1 MTANKRK
8 VAAAGAAAAFA
19 GIVLLVSQQ
28 HERSGTLDPG
38 SAAHGTSAAGA
49 TATGTSAKPSLS
61 SSSKTGDKPLWRALT
76 PAQQLALQPLQGE
89 WDQMDG
95 LRKQKWLQLANR
107 FTTMK
112 PEEQQR
118 MQERMREWAKLT
130 PRQRELARE
139 TYARARRIAPDQKT
153 ASWENYQQLTD
164 DQKKQLASST
174 AGRKATS
181 VVPSQASGK
190 VVAPLGQGAT
200 SCPAGTVKNS
210 VSVTPPCVAIPATP
224 QQPTPGTPG
233 APAAPPG
240 TPTTPNNPPQ
250 QEKPVPAN
258 WGITPN
264 NA

>member
-28 HERSGTLDPG
+28 HERSSTLDADRATH
-38 SAAHGTSAAGA
+38 SAGVADATSGTS
-49 TATGTSAKPSLS
+49 GTPAKPASA

-76 PAQQLALQPLQGE
+76 PALQPLQGE

-107 FTTMK
+107 FTAMK

-118 MQERMREWAKLT
+118 VQERMREWAKLT
-130 PRQRELARE
+130 PQQRELARE
-139 TYARARRIAPDQKT
+139 TYARTRRIAPDQKT

-164 DQKKQLASST
+164 DEKKELAAST
-174 AGRKATS
+174 AGRKRTS

-190 VVAPLGQGAT
+190 AVAPLGQGAT

-224 QQPTPGTPG
+224 QQPTPG
-233 APAAPPG
+233 APATQPA
-240 TPTTPNNPPQ
+240 TPATPNNPPQ

>member
-8 VAAAGAAAAFA
+8 VAAAGAAAAFV
-19 GIVLLVSQQ
+19 GIMLLASQQ
-28 HERSGTLDPG
+28 HERGGALDAG
-38 SAAHGTSAAGA
+38 SAAPSAGTAGAASGTTAKSAAV
-49 TATGTSAKPSLS
+49 PSR
-61 SSSKTGDKPLWRALT
+61 KNGDKPLWRALT

-107 FTTMK
+107 FATMK

-118 MQERMREWAKLT
+118 VQERMREWAKLT
-130 PRQRELARE
+130 PQQRELARE
-139 TYARARRIAPDQKT
+139 TYARTRRIGPDQKT

-164 DQKKQLASST
+164 DQKKQLAAST

-181 VVPSQASGK
+181 VVPSQTSGK
-190 VVAPLGQGAT
+190 AVAPLGQGAT

-210 VSVTPPCVAIPATP
+210 VSVTPPCVAIPAT
-224 QQPTPGTPG
+224 QQPAPGTP
-233 APAAPPG
+233 AQQPAAPA
-240 TPTTPNNPPQ
+240 TPNNPPQ

>member
-8 VAAAGAAAAFA
+8 IAAAGAAAAFA
-19 GIVLLVSQQ
+19 GIVLLAGQQ
-28 HERSGTLDPG
+28 HERSGTPDAG
-38 SAAHGTSAAGA
+38 AAAHSAGTAGA
-49 TATGTSAKPSLS
+49 AASGTAAKAASAPAAR
-61 SSSKTGDKPLWRALT
+61 TGDKPLWRALT
-76 PAQQLALQPLQGE
+76 PAQQLALQPLQAE

-107 FTTMK
+107 FAAMK

-118 MQERMREWAKLT
+118 VQERMREWAKLT
-130 PRQRELARE
+130 PQQRELARE

-153 ASWENYQQLTD
+153 ASWENYQQLTP
-164 DQKKQLASST
+164 DQKKQLAAST

-210 VSVTPPCVAIPATP
+210 VSVTPPCIAIPTTP
-224 QQPTPGTPG
+224 QQPAPGTPG
-233 APAAPPG
+233 APG
-240 TPTTPNNPPQ
+240 TQPATPATPNNPPQ
-250 QEKPVPAN
+250 QEKQVPAN

>member
-28 HERSGTLDPG
+28 HERSSTLDADRATH
-38 SAAHGTSAAGA
+38 SAGVADATSGTP
-49 TATGTSAKPSLS
+49 AKPASA

-107 FTTMK
+107 FTAMK

-118 MQERMREWAKLT
+118 VQERMREWAKLT
-130 PRQRELARE
+130 PQQRELARE
-139 TYARARRIAPDQKT
+139 TYARTRRIAPDQKT

-164 DQKKQLASST
+164 DEKKELAAST
-174 AGRKATS
+174 AGRKRTS

-190 VVAPLGQGAT
+190 AVAPLGQGAT

-224 QQPTPGTPG
+224 QQPTPG
-233 APAAPPG
+233 APATQPA
-240 TPTTPNNPPQ
+240 TPATPNNPPQ

>member
-8 VAAAGAAAAFA
+8 VAAAGAAAALA
-19 GIVLLVSQQ
+19 GLVLLVSQQ
-28 HERSGTLDPG
+28 HERGAPESG
-38 SAAHGTSAAGA
+38 SAGQSARAAGA
-49 TATGTSAKPSLS
+49 TATSAKPVAS
-61 SSSKTGDKPLWRALT
+61 SAQKTGDKPLWRALT
-76 PAQQLALQPLQGE
+76 PAQQLVLQPLQGE

-107 FTTMK
+107 FATMK

-130 PRQRELARE
+130 PQQRELARE

-164 DQKKQLASST
+164 EQKKKLAAST

-190 VVAPLGQGAT
+190 AVTPLGQGAT

-210 VSVTPPCVAIPATP
+210 VSVTPPCVAIPSTP
-224 QQPTPGTPG
+224 QQPAPG
-233 APAAPPG
+233 APGVPATPPA
-240 TPTTPNNPPQ
+240 TPATPNNPPQ
-250 QEKPVPAN
+250 QEKQVPAN